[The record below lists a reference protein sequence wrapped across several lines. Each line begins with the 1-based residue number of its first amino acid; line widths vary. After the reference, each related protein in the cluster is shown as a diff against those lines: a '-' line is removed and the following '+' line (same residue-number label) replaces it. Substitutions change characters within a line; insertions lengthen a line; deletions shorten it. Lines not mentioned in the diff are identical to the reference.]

1 MELKLCDPRST
12 ALAHM
17 RRLYSTSVI
26 NWNDTLGVRVSHLFC
41 PCRGSS
47 ARAALS
53 SKSNN
58 AHATSNGALSSY
70 GQGATES
77 CLYHTSGTNG
87 INSSVYS
94 RDLRVLDGHDDE
106 YGGFVV
112 DPDKLP
118 TNQNAFS
125 LMLRSS
131 LSHWKMKGKQG
142 IWLKLPLQLSELVP
156 IAVKEGFRY
165 HHAETNYVMLT
176 YWLPE
181 GPCMLPG
188 NASHQVGV
196 GGLVINDKDEVLVVQ
211 ERYCSPAC
219 VDLWKL
225 PTGFIAESEEIFEG
239 VVREVKEETGIDT
252 EFIEII
258 GFRHAHDVA
267 FNKSDLFFICM
278 LRPLSTQ
285 IMIDDVEIQAAKWM
299 PLVEFVKHQL
309 VQGDRMFKKVIDIYI
324 ARLSKQYCGLSAHQS
339 ASKFDS
345 KESTLYYHVIDSQND
360 FEACSG

>member
-1 MELKLCDPRST
+1 MSFSRCL
-12 ALAHM
+12 
-17 RRLYSTSVI
+17 
-26 NWNDTLGVRVSHLFC
+26 
-41 PCRGSS
+41 GSS
-47 ARAALS
+47 VRAALS

-58 AHATSNGALSSY
+58 AHTTSNGALSSS
-70 GQGATES
+70 GPGVTES
-77 CLYHTSGTNG
+77 CLHHTCTTNS
-87 INSSVYS
+87 INSSVCS
-94 RDLRVLDGHDDE
+94 RDLRVLDGYDDE

-118 TNQNAFS
+118 TNQNTFS

-142 IWLKLPLQLSELVP
+142 IWLELPLQLSELVP

-165 HHAETNYVMLT
+165 HHAEINYVMLT

-196 GGLVINDKDEVLVVQ
+196 GGLVINDKGEVLVVQ

-219 VDLWKL
+219 VGLWKL

-252 EFIEII
+252 EFIEVI
-258 GFRHAHDVA
+258 GFRHAHSIA

-285 IMIDDVEIQAAKWM
+285 IMIDDDEIQAAKWM
-299 PLVEFVKHQL
+299 PLVEFVEHQL
-309 VQGDRMFKKVIDIYI
+309 IQGDRMFKKVIDIYI
-324 ARLSKQYCGLSAHQS
+324 ARLRKQCCGLSAHQS
-339 ASKFDS
+339 ASKFDGR
-345 KESTLYYHVIDSQND
+345 ESTLYYHVIDSQD
-360 FEACSG
+360 DCEACSG

>member
-1 MELKLCDPRST
+1 MELKLFDPQST
-12 ALAHM
+12 TLAHVG
-17 RRLYSTSVI
+17 RLYSTPFMNWRDTPSV
-26 NWNDTLGVRVSHLFC
+26 GVPHLFFS
-41 PCRGSS
+41 CRGSS
-47 ARAALS
+47 VRAALS

-58 AHATSNGALSSY
+58 AHTASNGALSSS
-70 GQGATES
+70 GPGVTES
-77 CLYHTSGTNG
+77 CLHHTCTMNG
-87 INSSVYS
+87 INSSVCS
-94 RDLRVLDGHDDE
+94 RDLRVLDGYDDE

-118 TNQNAFS
+118 TNQNTFS

-142 IWLKLPLQLSELVP
+142 IWLELPLQLSELVP

-165 HHAETNYVMLT
+165 HHAEINYVMLT

-196 GGLVINDKDEVLVVQ
+196 GGLVINDKGEVLVVQ

-219 VDLWKL
+219 VGLWKL

-258 GFRHAHDVA
+258 GFRHAHSIA

-285 IMIDDVEIQAAKWM
+285 IMIDDDEIQAAKWM
-299 PLVEFVKHQL
+299 PLVEFVEHQL
-309 VQGDRMFKKVIDIYI
+309 IQGDRMFKKVIDIYI
-324 ARLSKQYCGLSAHQS
+324 ARLKKQCCGLSAHQS
-339 ASKFDS
+339 ASKFDGR
-345 KESTLYYHVIDSQND
+345 ESTLYYSVIDSQD
-360 FEACSG
+360 DCEACSG